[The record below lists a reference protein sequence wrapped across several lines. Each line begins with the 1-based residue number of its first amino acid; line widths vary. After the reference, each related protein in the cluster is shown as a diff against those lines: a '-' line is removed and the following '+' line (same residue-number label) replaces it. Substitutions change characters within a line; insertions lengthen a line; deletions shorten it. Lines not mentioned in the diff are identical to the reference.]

1 MQPAGFPSRSVGG
14 FRGQLIRC
22 LHCREPP
29 GLMIFLRDGDN
40 RLTEMLAPRLR
51 IEKQCD
57 PQALISPV

>member
-1 MQPAGFPSRSVGG
+1 VGLG
-14 FRGQLIRC
+14 GQLIRC
-22 LHCREPP
+22 LHYREPP

-57 PQALISPV
+57 PQALTSPF